1 MSKVYPFSG
10 KSSAASSLNSVEEL
24 LEELRAGRMVV
35 VMDDEDRENEGDLLM
50 PASLVRP
57 EDINFMARYGR
68 GLICLTLTRERCRQL
83 RLPLMVSETDKDRR
97 TNFTLSI
104 EAAQGVTTGISAYDR
119 AHTVRTAVHPGARPE
134 DLRQPGHI
142 FPIMAQ
148 PGGVLTRAGHTEAGC
163 DLARLAGFEP
173 AAVIVEI
180 MNDDGTMARRPD
192 LEAFAHTHNLKI
204 GTIAELIRYRLRNE
218 RSVERIS
225 EQAVQTEFGEFRLF
239 LYEDHV
245 HRDVHLAL
253 THGAVTDSSVP
264 LVRVHIADTLRDLVG
279 VKGATRAWTLRD
291 ALHRIAQ
298 EGSGVIVILRAREEP
313 RELVQAMQALAIS
326 GGQTIPAGQ
335 SITGLLE
342 PRPPG
347 GVLRTYGV
355 GAQILKD
362 LGVRRM
368 RVLSAPKQLHGI
380 SAFDLEIEGY
390 VDEES

>member
-1 MSKVYPFSG
+1 MSNVLSIAG
-10 KSSAASSLNSVEEL
+10 KTPAAPGLNSVEEL
-24 LEELRAGRMVV
+24 LDELRAGRMVV

-50 PASLVRP
+50 MASLVRP

-68 GLICLTLTRERCRQL
+68 GLICLTLTGERCRQL
-83 RLPLMVSETDKDRR
+83 RLPLMVSETDRERR
-97 TNFTLSI
+97 TNFTVSI

-119 AHTVRTAVHPGARPE
+119 AHTVRTAVKPDARPE

-192 LEAFAHTHNLKI
+192 LESFARTHNLKI

-218 RSVERIS
+218 RSVERIT
-225 EQAVQTEFGEFRLF
+225 EQAVQTEFGEYRLF

-245 HRDVHLAL
+245 NRDVHLAL
-253 THGAVTDSSVP
+253 THGPITDASVP
-264 LVRVHIADTLRDLVG
+264 LVRVHIADTLRDLLGVRGVG
-279 VKGATRAWTLRD
+279 ASRAWTLR
-291 ALHRIAQ
+291 AAMERIAQ
-298 EGSGVIVILRAREEP
+298 AGSGVIVILRDHESP
-313 RELVQAMQALAIS
+313 RDLVAAAHALTLS
-326 GGQTIPAGQ
+326 GAPHGVSDSA
-335 SITGLLE
+335 SAALESATG
-342 PRPPG
+342 G
-347 GVLRTYGV
+347 AVLRTYGV

-368 RVLSAPKQLHGI
+368 RVLSAPKQMHGI
-380 SAFDLEIEGY
+380 SAFDLEIDSYE
-390 VDEES
+390 DS

>member
-1 MSKVYPFSG
+1 
-10 KSSAASSLNSVEEL
+10 
-24 LEELRAGRMVV
+24 
-35 VMDDEDRENEGDLLM
+35 M

-83 RLPLMVSETDKDRR
+83 RLPLMVSETDRDRR

-119 AHTVRTAVHPGARPE
+119 AHTVRTAVAPNASPE

-180 MNDDGTMARRPD
+180 MNDDGTMARRPE
-192 LEAFAHTHNLKI
+192 LEAFARSHNLKI

-218 RSVERIS
+218 RSVERIL
-225 EQAVQTEFGEFRLF
+225 EQAVQTEFGEFRLYM
-239 LYEDHV
+239 YEDHV

-253 THGAVTDSSVP
+253 THGPISEACVP
-264 LVRVHIADTLRDLVG
+264 LVRVHIADTLRDLLG
-279 VKGATRAWTLRD
+279 IRGPSRAWTLR
-291 ALHRIAQ
+291 AAMERVAHA
-298 EGSGVIVILRAREEP
+298 GSGVIVILRDNESPRGIVDAAR
-313 RELVQAMQALAIS
+313 ALGGTSTIS
-326 GGQTIPAGQ
+326 TTTPTTAPEVPGPGGAG
-335 SITGLLE
+335 
-342 PRPPG
+342 G
-347 GVLRTYGV
+347 GVLRTYGI

-362 LGVRRM
+362 LGIRRM
-368 RVLSAPKQLHGI
+368 RVLSAPRQLQGI
-380 SAFDLEIEGY
+380 SAFDLEIESY
-390 VDEES
+390 VSEEG